1 MLNDLLA
8 GAIMLNAWA
17 IAVFFLRYWRRTH
30 DALFACFAIAFLLLG
45 IERLSLVILTGE
57 THFRL
62 YFIRLAAFIM
72 IIFAIWLKNR
82 ATKSG

>member
-17 IAVFFLRYWRRTH
+17 IAVFFFRYWRRTH
-30 DALFACFAIAFLLLG
+30 DGLFACFAIAFLLLG
-45 IERLSLVILTGE
+45 IERLSLVILEGD

-72 IIFAIWLKNR
+72 IIFAIWRKNR